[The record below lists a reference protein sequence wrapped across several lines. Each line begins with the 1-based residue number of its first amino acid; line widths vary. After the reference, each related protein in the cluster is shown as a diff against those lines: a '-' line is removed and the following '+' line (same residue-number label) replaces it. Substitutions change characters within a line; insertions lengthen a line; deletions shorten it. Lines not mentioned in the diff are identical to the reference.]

1 MLAERGKPFNVRKAT
16 TDHWY
21 DVAIGVS
28 TAHVGITLV
37 NKEGCIGIELYINDD
52 NDLFDHLSSNKSQ
65 IESELGLQLDRQRLD
80 EKKASR
86 IMYRI
91 PGLNFDDHSNYDTL
105 MNEIIDKVV
114 LFVNVFKKYV
124 K

>member
-1 MLAERGKPFNVRKAT
+1 MSA
-16 TDHWY
+16 
-21 DVAIGVS
+21 
-28 TAHVGITLV
+28 AHVGITLV

-52 NDLFDHLSSNKSQ
+52 KDLFDHLSSNKSQ
-65 IESELGLQLDRQRLD
+65 IESELGLQLDWQRLD

-114 LFVNVFKKYV
+114 LFVKVFKKYV